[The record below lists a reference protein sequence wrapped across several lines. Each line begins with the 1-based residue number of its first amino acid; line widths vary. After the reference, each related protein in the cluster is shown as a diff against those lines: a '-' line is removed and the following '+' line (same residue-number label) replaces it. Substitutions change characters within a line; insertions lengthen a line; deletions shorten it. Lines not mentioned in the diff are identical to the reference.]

1 MPILTNSRWEK
12 FAQLIAAGVAIT
24 DAHEQAGYIRNDG
37 NAPTL
42 AKRPEIAGRIA
53 EIKENVSNI
62 VADELALDRAGV
74 LRELAK
80 IAKAPDGDQWVKAS
94 DKRAACMDYARIQ
107 GWVIERRE
115 VGEPGEF
122 NAMEDFEIYNAIRQE
137 AAELGVDLAG
147 AADTRH

>member
-1 MPILTNSRWEK
+1 MPVLTNSKYERM
-12 FAQLIAAGVAIT
+12 AQLIAAGNTAT
-24 DAHEQAGYIRNDG
+24 DAHELAGFARNDS
-37 NAPTL
+37 NASHL
-42 AKRPEIAGRIA
+42 ARKPEIEARVA
-53 EIKENVSNI
+53 EINGKIAGI

-137 AAELGVDLAG
+137 AAELGVDIAG
-147 AADTRH
+147 ATDTQH